1 MKKILPHIVTIISIF
16 FGNCYAQNLVPNPS
30 FEEYNNC
37 PPTLQDS
44 DFSDI
49 KNWFSP
55 TLNQLYYLNTCAISR
70 SHKVPINAFGTC
82 IPRTG
87 NAYSGILIGANG
99 SDSNTLYG
107 TTNYASNKLSSPL
120 LADSVYRV
128 SFYVSLA
135 EGNPVTKLYRQ
146 IGAISSIGVYFN
158 TTKLKFTTEDTI
170 PLIPQ
175 VLNPSWRFLDD
186 TLGWM
191 NIKGYYRAIGGEQFI
206 TIGNTTSY
214 VNTIFKI
221 VKIIDTS
228 RFLTSCYYIDDVSLT
243 PVSLQPTNKDT
254 SMCDGDSILWGK
266 RPDFNTCVWNDGDTC
281 SNRYLKQAGTYF
293 INNISGNVSITDTI
307 TIVTLSNNN
316 NYTPSYCNGQTLTL
330 QAATAQSYRW
340 NTLTTAPS
348 ILVNQPGTYWVK
360 RSNAGCSVTDTF
372 RVTQYPLSNLNHLT
386 DTVVCFEEGAQLTL
400 TVGNFKQQLW
410 QPMGD
415 TTASILIQTPQQIT
429 VTVTD
434 SNTCIATKSILIGN
448 SCSDF
453 VFIPNAFSPND
464 DGLNDVFK
472 PITRELEFYEL
483 TIVNRWGQ
491 ILFTTQNIE
500 EGWDGKNASAG
511 VYIAHLTYKVKGKK
525 EQKTLQS
532 ITLLR

>member
-1 MKKILPHIVTIISIF
+1 
-16 FGNCYAQNLVPNPS
+16 
-30 FEEYNNC
+30 
-37 PPTLQDS
+37 
-44 DFSDI
+44 
-49 KNWFSP
+49 
-55 TLNQLYYLNTCAISR
+55 
-70 SHKVPINAFGTC
+70 
-82 IPRTG
+82 
-87 NAYSGILIGANG
+87 
-99 SDSNTLYG
+99 
-107 TTNYASNKLSSPL
+107 
-120 LADSVYRV
+120 
-128 SFYVSLA
+128 
-135 EGNPVTKLYRQ
+135 
-146 IGAISSIGVYFN
+146 
-158 TTKLKFTTEDTI
+158 
-170 PLIPQ
+170 
-175 VLNPSWRFLDD
+175 
-186 TLGWM
+186 
-191 NIKGYYRAIGGEQFI
+191 
-206 TIGNTTSY
+206 
-214 VNTIFKI
+214 
-221 VKIIDTS
+221 
-228 RFLTSCYYIDDVSLT
+228 
-243 PVSLQPTNKDT
+243 
-254 SMCDGDSILWGK
+254 
-266 RPDFNTCVWNDGDTC
+266 VWNDGDTS

-372 RVTQYPLSNLNHLT
+372 RVTQYPLPNLNHLT

>member
-1 MKKILPHIVTIISIF
+1 
-16 FGNCYAQNLVPNPS
+16 
-30 FEEYNNC
+30 
-37 PPTLQDS
+37 
-44 DFSDI
+44 
-49 KNWFSP
+49 
-55 TLNQLYYLNTCAISR
+55 
-70 SHKVPINAFGTC
+70 
-82 IPRTG
+82 
-87 NAYSGILIGANG
+87 
-99 SDSNTLYG
+99 
-107 TTNYASNKLSSPL
+107 
-120 LADSVYRV
+120 
-128 SFYVSLA
+128 
-135 EGNPVTKLYRQ
+135 
-146 IGAISSIGVYFN
+146 
-158 TTKLKFTTEDTI
+158 
-170 PLIPQ
+170 
-175 VLNPSWRFLDD
+175 LDD
-186 TLGWM
+186 TSAWT
-191 NIKGYYRAIGGEQFI
+191 NVSGYHKANGGEQYI
-206 TIGNTTSY
+206 TIGNFTPY
-214 VNTIFKI
+214 ANTHLKLVRIG
-221 VKIIDTS
+221 S
-228 RFLTSCYYIDDVSLT
+228 NPSGQLNRYYLDDVSLT
-243 PVSLQPTNKDT
+243 PVSLQPTNNDT
-254 SMCDGDSILWGK
+254 SMCDGDSILWNK
-266 RPDFNTCVWNDGDTC
+266 RADFNSCIWNDGDTS
-281 SNRYLKQAGTYF
+281 SNRYVKQAGTYF
-293 INNISGNVSITDTI
+293 ITNISGNVSITDTI

-372 RVTQYPLSNLNHLT
+372 RVTQYPLPNLNHLT

-429 VTVTD
+429 VTVTVTD

-472 PITRELEFYEL
+472 PITLELEFYEL